1 MTYLNRNSRRGRAGL
16 THLLGAALGLFLFG
30 ALTDGAPAIAQSAP
44 KASGDLGTANSA
56 PARVVDMASVPTLSA
71 AAAASHTAPPHP
83 RGSLSATQYEAAK
96 AAAAHA
102 PAAHGGA
109 IGPPPVG
116 ANQAPTPPATTV
128 FAGQS
133 EQGGIAPSDMALAVS
148 QTWVVQVVNEV
159 IAVYDKSGVLQAG
172 FPKSLG
178 TFVGGS
184 GDNGDPRAF
193 YDWSANRFVV
203 VVDDFTNGRTY
214 VAASA
219 TSDPRGAWH
228 VYSFNVW
235 GTANCRTGACNDF
248 PTTGFD
254 DQTIYLGINF
264 FPAAGGYSDFMLLLP
279 KAQIYAGAGF
289 SFRFWSGLTF
299 GGVLQDT
306 IQPVTLLTG
315 NEHPR
320 AGFAVNTRDMFAKN
334 QCTSSACNG
343 IVVWAFSNNLDLSSP
358 FPELSAVVVPTAN
371 NFTLPAAANEPGCA
385 RCIDTNDPR
394 ISATP
399 LYHDGKITAALE
411 TAGSDAGYHVFWF
424 QLAPVL
430 NDNDARCT
438 GAFLNRCPQVT
449 GGSMVNQDCFFC
461 GGQGTNGGSYFG
473 ALVAD
478 IGGDLTME
486 YTFSDNNIFPE
497 SAYASRRATQ
507 SANALHDSGTVMCG
521 SSVAWLGGGGR
532 WGDYAATAGDITA
545 VGQNY
550 QWFAGDSVLANGN
563 WTTCIGKNGFTN
575 VTQP

>member
-1 MTYLNRNSRRGRAGL
+1 MTYSNRNSRPGRAGL

-30 ALTDGAPAIAQSAP
+30 ALAGGAPAIAQSAP
-44 KASGDLGTANSA
+44 KASGDLGTASSA
-56 PARVVDMASVPTLSA
+56 SARVVDMASVRTLNA
-71 AAAASHTAPPHP
+71 AEAAGRKAPPHP
-83 RGSLSATQYEAAK
+83 RGTLNATQYEAAK
-96 AAAAHA
+96 AAAARA
-102 PAAHGGA
+102 PATHAGQTGPAPIREIGKETPGA
-109 IGPPPVG
+109 TV
-116 ANQAPTPPATTV
+116 V

-159 IAVYDKSGVLQAG
+159 IAVYDKTGVLQAG

-193 YDWSANRFVV
+193 YDWSWNRFVV
-203 VVDDFTNGRTY
+203 VVDDFTNGLTY

-219 TSDPRGAWH
+219 TPDPRGAWH

-279 KAQIYAGAGF
+279 KAKIYAGAGF
-289 SFRFWSGLTF
+289 SFRFWSNLSF
-299 GGVLQDT
+299 GGILQDT

-320 AGFAVNTRDMFAKN
+320 AGFAVNSRNNFATN
-334 QCTSSACNG
+334 QCSSSACNG
-343 IVVWAFSNNLDLSSP
+343 IVVWAFSNNLALVSP
-358 FPELSAVVVPTAN
+358 FPEISAVLVNTAN
-371 NFTLPAAANEPGCA
+371 NFTLPANANEPGCA

-399 LYHDGKITAALE
+399 IYHDGKITAALE
-411 TAGSDAGYHVFWF
+411 TAGSDAGYHVLWF
-424 QLAPVL
+424 QVAPVL
-430 NDNDARCT
+430 NDNDSRCT

-449 GGSMVNQDCFFC
+449 GASMVNEDCFFC
-461 GGQGTNGGSYFG
+461 GGQGANGGSYFG
-473 ALVAD
+473 ALAPD

-486 YTFSDNNIFPE
+486 YTFSDNSTFPE
-497 SAYASRRATQ
+497 SAYTSRRATQ
-507 SANALHDSGTVMCG
+507 SANTMHDSGIVMCG
-521 SSVAWLGGGGR
+521 GAAATSGR
-532 WGDYAATAGDITA
+532 WGDYAATAGDISA
-545 VGQNY
+545 LGQNY
-550 QWFAGDSVLANGN
+550 QWFSGDNVLASGN
-563 WTTCIGKNGFTN
+563 WGSCIGRNGFTVVN
-575 VTQP
+575 QP